1 MSVKV
6 VLLFCA
12 GVVYGLVIGLLGF
25 KMMNTSVM
33 NITPRSDKEVKKL
46 TRRINVRWWLKL
58 LIDAVALFLLYRVTP
73 MLLGAALGLLAAQKI
88 FIVKTIKS

>member
-1 MSVKV
+1 
-6 VLLFCA
+6 
-12 GVVYGLVIGLLGF
+12 
-25 KMMNTSVM
+25 MMNTSVM